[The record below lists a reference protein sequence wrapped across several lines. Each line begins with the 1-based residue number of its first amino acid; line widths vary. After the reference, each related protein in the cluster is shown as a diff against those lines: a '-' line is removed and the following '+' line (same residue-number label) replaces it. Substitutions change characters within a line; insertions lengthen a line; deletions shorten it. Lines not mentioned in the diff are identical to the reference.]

1 MYESVKSR
9 VKFCGKIGNE
19 YFCSL
24 GVRQGECLSPLLF
37 SLFLN
42 DIEEQF
48 SHSGVEGL
56 DLDLFKIFMLLY
68 ADDIVVFAN
77 NAEQLQAGLDVL
89 SEYCAR
95 WKLKVN
101 VSKTK
106 ILVFRKGGMLP
117 RNLVF
122 TYDNEPLEIVKSF
135 KYLGI
140 VFTTGGSFSETQ
152 STLAGQAQKAIFKLN
167 KYMYKFTFI
176 TPKHKLELF
185 DKLVSPILS
194 YASEVWGFCQ
204 ANAIERVHMQFCKK
218 LMGVKKTTQND
229 SVYGELGRTC
239 YTTKR
244 YLIIIKYWLKLLLTP
259 ENKYIKLVYN
269 IMLKDIQEMPN
280 KTNWA
285 SLVRQLL
292 MSLGFNEVWLAQGV
306 ANTDVF
312 LSVFKQRINDI
323 FVQNWHERLEGSSRA
338 NFYKSISHFQFQP
351 YLENINVCKYM
362 KSVSKLRMSSHRL
375 AIESGRWARPV
386 RIPIEERK
394 CVYCDLLEDEFHF
407 VLECK
412 CYTELRNKYIP
423 RYFFRRPSMFK
434 FVELLNTTNTKTLRN
449 LSTYIFLAFEY
460 RTEQLYANR

>member
-1 MYESVKSR
+1 
-9 VKFCGKIGNE
+9 
-19 YFCSL
+19 
-24 GVRQGECLSPLLF
+24 
-37 SLFLN
+37 
-42 DIEEQF
+42 
-48 SHSGVEGL
+48 
-56 DLDLFKIFMLLY
+56 
-68 ADDIVVFAN
+68 
-77 NAEQLQAGLDVL
+77 
-89 SEYCAR
+89 
-95 WKLKVN
+95 
-101 VSKTK
+101 
-106 ILVFRKGGMLP
+106 
-117 RNLVF
+117 
-122 TYDNEPLEIVKSF
+122 
-135 KYLGI
+135 
-140 VFTTGGSFSETQ
+140 
-152 STLAGQAQKAIFKLN
+152 
-167 KYMYKFTFI
+167 MYKFTFI

-218 LMGVKKTTQND
+218 LLGVKKTTQND
-229 SVYGELGRTC
+229 FVYGELGRTN

-244 YLIIIKYWLKLLLTP
+244 YLIIIKYWLKILLTP

-362 KSVSKLRMSSHRL
+362 KSVCKLRMSSHRL

-434 FVELLNTTNTKTLRN
+434 FVELLNTTNTKILRN